1 MEFESAKLR
10 TILDLLAKHKNV
22 ELHLELKKGVVEQ
35 IVFSFTVL
43 QFHIKLNLK
52 PMSLESTR
60 LIILEIDWSNGNK
73 TFGL

>member
-1 MEFESAKLR
+1 MEFESAKLW

-52 PMSLESTR
+52 PMSLESTL
-60 LIILEIDWSNGNK
+60 LIILEID
-73 TFGL
+73 

>member
-10 TILDLLAKHKNV
+10 TILDLLAKHENV

-52 PMSLESTR
+52 PMSLESTL
-60 LIILEIDWSNGNK
+60 LIILEID
-73 TFGL
+73 

>member
-10 TILDLLAKHKNV
+10 TILDLLAKYKNV

-60 LIILEIDWSNGNK
+60 LIILEID
-73 TFGL
+73 